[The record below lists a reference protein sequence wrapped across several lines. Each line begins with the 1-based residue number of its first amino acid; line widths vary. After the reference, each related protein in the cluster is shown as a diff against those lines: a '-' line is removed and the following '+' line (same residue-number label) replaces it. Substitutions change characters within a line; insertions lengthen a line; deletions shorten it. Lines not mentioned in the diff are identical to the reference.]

1 MFELHVSDNDVTGGS
16 IGVTWCVD
24 KEVIN
29 ELANSGVK
37 DPQVVLVVAPVM
49 EDNYSNK
56 KEYRKI
62 VPLSDLMT
70 YVEFR
75 VPGKNK
81 VFAFIS
87 EHSAKE
93 TKKDLL
99 AKSGGGFDSDVLNY
113 EGSWLREYLIGKRS
127 NPLFKAEPVE
137 LYVPHACFAP
147 EPADWEKAWVNHFFT
162 AKVVDQCHFRKRR
175 LFAYTLQVLIVLF
188 FILLKALLLVPALL
202 IGSRNLTMKYVLHP
216 LSYTMHESID
226 VLKGGS
232 YFITQDAEGEDFFAP
247 YNKIT
252 FKACI
257 DKFWKT
263 PFMPAIWLP
272 WALLFYFNAAFAGL
286 LVVVGAAAII
296 LAIAVIAS
304 GLAKKQL
311 IAIGRF
317 VEELFTREDMWY
329 MDPEEM
335 EMLVCDGNTPKD
347 FKSLPSKK
355 KTFKLRFSNLKSKVC
370 RPFSA

>member
-16 IGVTWCVD
+16 IGVTWCLD
-24 KEVIN
+24 KELIN
-29 ELANSGVK
+29 ELASRGIK
-37 DPQVVLVVAPVM
+37 DPQVVLIVAPVL
-49 EDNYSNK
+49 DDYSTK
-56 KEYRKI
+56 KEYRKV

-75 VPGKNK
+75 APGKNK
-81 VFAFIS
+81 VYAFIS
-87 EHSAKE
+87 EFSTKE
-93 TKKDLL
+93 TKRSVLARDDGRFDTDL
-99 AKSGGGFDSDVLNY
+99 LNY
-113 EGSWLREYLIGKRS
+113 EGSALKGSMLGQYTD
-127 NPLFKAEPVE
+127 PLFKAEPVE
-137 LYVPHACFAP
+137 VYVPNACFAP

-188 FILLKALLLVPALL
+188 FILLRALMLVPALL
-202 IGSRNLTMKYVLHP
+202 IGSRNLTLKYVLHP
-216 LSYTMHESID
+216 LSYTMHESVD

-232 YFITQDAEGEDFFAP
+232 YFIGQDPPGQYFFDE
-247 YNKIT
+247 K
-252 FKACI
+252 FSLKATI
-257 DKFWKT
+257 NKFWLT
-263 PFMPAIWLP
+263 ILMPAVWLP
-272 WALLFYFNAAFAGL
+272 WALLFYFNAVFAAL
-286 LVVVGAAAII
+286 FIIVASAAII

-311 IAIGRF
+311 VAIGKF
-317 VEELFTREDMWY
+317 VEELFSREDMWY
-329 MDPEEM
+329 MDPDEM
-335 EMLVCDGNTPKD
+335 DMLICDGNNPKD